1 MRINDRIACYAVIII
16 LFFLEAT
23 VFNRFEV
30 LGVRP
35 ELLLIATIFFAF
47 NFGPVGGLEVG
58 FASGVLK
65 DTFST
70 TAFGVNAFSFL
81 LVGLLSGFLKNRLFK
96 ENFILQFLT
105 VNAGVYLASG
115 IYFLY
120 LKEALSCEIGIG
132 LWKASA
138 YKGLYTGLAGLGLFF
153 VLGKIFKPKTT

>member
-1 MRINDRIACYAVIII
+1 MRKNDRAACYAVIFI
-16 LFFLEAT
+16 LFFLETT
-23 VFNRFEV
+23 VFNMFEV
-30 LGVRP
+30 WGVRP
-35 ELLLIATIFFAF
+35 GLMLAATIFFAF

-65 DTFST
+65 DIFST

-81 LVGLLSGFLKNRLFK
+81 LVGFLSGFLKNKLFK

-120 LKEALSCEIGIG
+120 LKEALSCDIGIG
-132 LWKASA
+132 LWKACA
-138 YKGLYTGLAGLGLFF
+138 QKGLYTGLAGLGLFF
-153 VLGKIFKPKTT
+153 VLGKAFKPEAA